1 MFFPNVIYFVRFC
14 ELHEPC
20 YVGVVLML
28 LPSQIVYEAQMSSYG
43 QNQGGK
49 KVQYFIH
56 TGHKKF
62 LLK

>member
-43 QNQGGK
+43 QNQGEK
-49 KVQYFIH
+49 KCNILYILATKSVF
-56 TGHKKF
+56 
-62 LLK
+62 